1 MNHRYSATYAI
12 DRSGLGA
19 APQAETIPV
28 LHLGQPEAID
38 LTTEATYPITIPVT
52 RSEAL
57 NTAASRPDS
66 TCATGVCRAVGY

>member
-38 LTTEATYPITIPVT
+38 LTTEASPQAEWTTVEP
-52 RSEAL
+52 
-57 NTAASRPDS
+57 
-66 TCATGVCRAVGY
+66 